1 MRGMLFLFMVVGL
14 SAAYGQ
20 DKKIDQLEMFYDQ
33 GYYEKVL
40 RKSNKMLADPLF
52 DYSGLPSFYR
62 SLCIFRL
69 SADPYWLKK
78 HPTAIDDAILAYD
91 NFLESEKSSA
101 YVYAHYYEI
110 ASLKT
115 YVTSLELVLRD
126 KGLAGTADKLNLFLG
141 VQLKGI
147 KSKPD
152 ILPEK
157 INGGSTET
165 VSVTTG
171 LRDQVVT
178 YAKQFIGVKYVW
190 AGVDENGFDCSGF
203 TSFVM
208 KKYGIIISRTASG
221 QLTESKQ
228 IKIENAEKADLVFFG
243 SDGKISH
250 VGLITSEKG
259 AEMEMVHAST
269 SKGVILTNI
278 IQSTY
283 WNPKLQA
290 TGTYLD

>member
-1 MRGMLFLFMVVGL
+1 MRRILFLYLFVGL
-14 SAAYGQ
+14 SAFGQ

-40 RKSNKMLADPLF
+40 RRSNKMLADPLY

-62 SLCIFRL
+62 ALSLFRL
-69 SADPYWLKK
+69 SSDPFWLKK
-78 HPTAIDDAILAYD
+78 HPTAIDDAIVSYD

-115 YVTSLELVLRD
+115 YVTALEEVMRN
-126 KGLAGTADKLNLFLG
+126 KGLAGTADKLLLFLEI
-141 VQLKGI
+141 QLKGI

-157 INGGSTET
+157 INGEPSET
-165 VSVTTG
+165 VSITDG
-171 LRDQVVT
+171 IRDQVVT

-221 QLTESKQ
+221 QLSESKQ
-228 IKIENAEKADLVFFG
+228 IKLENAEKADLVFFG
-243 SDGKISH
+243 SDGRISH
-250 VGLITSEKG
+250 VGLITSAKG
-259 AEMEMVHAST
+259 TELEMVHAST
-269 SKGVILTNI
+269 SKGVILTNVV
-278 IQSTY
+278 QSTY

-290 TGTYLD
+290 TGRYLD